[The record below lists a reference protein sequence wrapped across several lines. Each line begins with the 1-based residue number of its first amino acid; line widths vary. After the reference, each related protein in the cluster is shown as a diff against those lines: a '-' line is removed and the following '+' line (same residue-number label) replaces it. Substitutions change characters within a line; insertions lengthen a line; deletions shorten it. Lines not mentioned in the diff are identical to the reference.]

1 MPRLTAVALAVGLL
15 VAASAPTAAQAAPV
29 TAAPGTAEAGASG
42 CGTGRLA
49 GTKEHTVRAA
59 GLTRTYHLTVP
70 PGYTGDTRVPL
81 VLDLHGAGSNAAQ
94 EMLLSRARQYAAPR
108 GWAVATLDAGR
119 VFWFLQARNGEDV
132 DFVQRV
138 VQDVARRLCIAPGR
152 RFVMGM
158 SNGAAMSAAVT
169 CALPTTFAAAA
180 AVAGM
185 NIAGSCL
192 ERPTPL
198 LAVHGTAD
206 PIVPFQGGDL
216 GGRLSGLL
224 SVPSVTSRLH
234 DWSVRNHCTSGPTS
248 TVVVPSITL
257 VEYQGCAAPTRLLR
271 VSRGG
276 HTWPGGPVL
285 PVNRYGRTSDAIDAT
300 DEIFEFFAATFT

>member
-1 MPRLTAVALAVGLL
+1 MRRPPAVLLALGLLLAAVAPLAVAGP
-15 VAASAPTAAQAAPV
+15 VAAEAA
-29 TAAPGTAEAGASG
+29 AGASG

-49 GTKEHTVRAA
+49 GTKQHTVRAA

-94 EMLLSRARQYAAPR
+94 EMALSRARQYAAPR
-108 GWAVATLDAGR
+108 GWVVATLDAGR
-119 VFWFLQARNGEDV
+119 VFWYLQARNGEDV

-169 CALPTTFAAAA
+169 CALPGTFAAAA
-180 AVAGM
+180 SVAGM
-185 NIAGSCL
+185 NIAGTCL

-198 LAVHGTAD
+198 LVVHGTAD
-206 PIVPFQGGDL
+206 PIVPYQGGDL
-216 GGRLSGLL
+216 GGRLGGLL
-224 SVPSVTSRLH
+224 SVPSVASRLH
-234 DWSVRNHCTSGPTS
+234 EWSFRNHCASGPTS
-248 TVVVPSITL
+248 TVVVPTITL
-257 VEYQGCAAPTRLLR
+257 VEYQGCDAPTRLLR

-300 DEIFEFFAATFT
+300 DEIFAFFADTFT

>member
-1 MPRLTAVALAVGLL
+1 MRRRLAVLLALGLLLAAAAPIAVAGP
-15 VAASAPTAAQAAPV
+15 VAAEAA
-29 TAAPGTAEAGASG
+29 AGASG
-42 CGTGRLA
+42 CRTGRLA
-49 GTKEHTVRAA
+49 GTKQHTVRAA

-94 EMLLSRARQYAAPR
+94 EMALSRARQYAAPR
-108 GWAVATLDAGR
+108 GWVVATLDAGR
-119 VFWFLQARNGEDV
+119 VFWYLQARDGEDV

-158 SNGAAMSAAVT
+158 SNGAAMAAAVT
-169 CALPTTFAAAA
+169 CALPRTFAAAA
-180 AVAGM
+180 SVAGM
-185 NIAGSCL
+185 NIAGTCL

-198 LAVHGTAD
+198 LVVHGTAD
-206 PIVPFQGGDL
+206 PIVPYPGGDL

-234 DWSVRNHCTSGPTS
+234 EWSFRNHCTSGPTS
-248 TVVVPSITL
+248 TVVVPTITL
-257 VEYQGCAAPTRLLR
+257 IEYQGCDVPTRLLR

-300 DEIFEFFAATFT
+300 DEIFAFFADTFT